1 MTESLEGQIVAAL
14 CRDARAD
21 VPSIAEETD
30 AVATTVQKRLRA
42 LEEDGSIAGYTAQVD
57 YGRLGYE
64 TVVVQLSVDLDAVDD
79 VTARLRERP
88 EFVTVYQTSG
98 PRPVFGIGKFEDSSA
113 VATCLHELHADP
125 DVRSVHADAV
135 RSIVDEWDSPLVD
148 D

>member
-1 MTESLEGQIVAAL
+1 MTESLDGQIVAAL

-42 LEEDGSIAGYTAQVD
+42 LEADGAIAGYTARVN

-64 TVVVQLSVDLDAVDD
+64 TVVVQLSVDVAAVDD
-79 VTARLRERP
+79 VTARLHDRP

-98 PRPVFGIGKFEDSSA
+98 PRPVFAVGKFADDDA
-113 VATCLHELHADP
+113 VAACLRELHADP
-125 DVRSVHADAV
+125 DVRAVHTDAV
-135 RSIVDEWDSPLVD
+135 RAVVDEWDSPLVED
-148 D
+148 